1 LQRGISAG
9 CLNVEGALVKPWQIG
24 KISFRRANRAW
35 PIRAAA
41 FALLAATSIAGPNSA
56 TPPPLSAD
64 MIVQKLMAANASRAE
79 ALRAYQ
85 GRRVYHLDYRGL
97 WGIHW
102 AEIQVDATYTAPD
115 KKDFKIISES
125 GSPLLINRVLLKLLS
140 SEQEAQLQQNRK
152 ELEITPANYNFSLE
166 QIQHTSAG
174 DFYILNLTPK
184 GKNKYLYRGKIWV
197 DARDF
202 AVVRMSG
209 EPQKNPSLWVSHTQI
224 EYHWAKQDG
233 FWLPI
238 HNQSVTDVRL
248 GGRAF
253 LTIDYSNYQITG
265 VSHMAAGK
273 HDDQS
278 QTLPDPAAVTVNPH

>member
-1 LQRGISAG
+1 M
-9 CLNVEGALVKPWQIG
+9 WM
-24 KISFRRANRAW
+24 
-35 PIRAAA
+35 RAAA
-41 FALLAATSIAGPNSA
+41 LALLTAVSLAEVNSA
-56 TPPPLSAD
+56 TPSSLSAAA
-64 MIVQKLMAANASRAE
+64 IVQKLMAANASRSE
-79 ALRAYQ
+79 ALRAYR
-85 GRRVYHLDYRGL
+85 GRRIYHLEYRGL
-97 WGIHW
+97 WGSHW
-102 AEIQVDATYTAPD
+102 AEIQVDATYVAPD

-125 GSPLLINRVLLKLLS
+125 GSPLLINRVLLRLLG
-140 SEQEAQLQQNRK
+140 SEQEAQLQQSRK
-152 ELEITPANYNFSLE
+152 ELEITPANYDFSLD
-166 QIQHTSAG
+166 QLQHTSAG

-184 GKNKYLYRGKIWV
+184 GKNKYLYRGTIWV

-224 EYHWAKQDG
+224 EYRWAKQDG

-265 VSHMAAGK
+265 VNRLATGR

-278 QTLPDPAAVTVNPH
+278 QTLPDPAAVTVNPN